1 MPAMSQIPEHF
12 TTEFSTNWE
21 HLVQQKTSR
30 LKEYVTVD
38 TITGA
43 HKSYNQLAETSMRL
57 ITSRSAETTPQDT
70 ATAKRWIQSQ
80 GYDSVTW
87 FDEFDGQLLGQVVLP
102 TSETVVNHANAYKRT
117 CDTIILTAARG
128 TAYTGE
134 TGTTAT
140 TLPVTQKINGDY
152 VKTNTTIGANGWGN
166 SDGTILGMTLD
177 KLIKA
182 KSILAR
188 AEQDEEDPLILIV
201 SQAQLDDLLNNVT
214 EIKSSD
220 YAQVKALVEGNID
233 RFMGFKF
240 IRTELVP
247 TGTDN
252 SSAVRFAIAYAKSGI
267 VLADEGKKVHMDVL
281 PTRNHS
287 LQIRSVASLGATRKQ
302 EKKVVE
308 ISCLDN

>member
-1 MPAMSQIPEHF
+1 MPALSQIPEHF
-12 TTEFSTNWE
+12 TTQFSTNWE
-21 HLVQQKTSR
+21 HLLQQKVSR

-43 HKSYNQLAETSMRL
+43 RKSYNQIDQTAMRL
-57 ITSRSAETTPQDT
+57 ITSRSAATTPQET
-70 ATAKRWIQSQ
+70 ALAKRWIQSQ
-80 GYDSVTW
+80 GYDAVTW
-87 FDEFDGQLLGQVVLP
+87 FDEFDEQMLGSVVLP
-102 TSETVVNHANAYKRT
+102 TSETVMNHAAAYKRT
-117 CDTIILTAARG
+117 CDSVILAAARG

-134 TGTTAT
+134 TGVTAT
-140 TLPVTQKINGDY
+140 VLPVTQKINGDY
-152 VKTNTTIGANGWGN
+152 VKTNTTIGAAGWGN
-166 SDGTILGMTLD
+166 SDGTILGLTLD

-188 AEQDEEDPLILIV
+188 AEVDEEDPLILVV

-214 EIKSSD
+214 EVKSSD

-240 IRTELVP
+240 VRTELVP

-252 SSAVRFAIAYAKSGI
+252 SAAVRFAIAYAKSGI
-267 VLADEGKKVHMDVL
+267 VLADEGRKVHMDIL
-281 PTRNHS
+281 PSQNHT

>member
-1 MPAMSQIPEHF
+1 MPALSQIPEHF
-12 TTEFSTNWE
+12 TTQFSTNWE
-21 HLVQQKTSR
+21 HLLQQKVSR

-43 HKSYNQLAETSMRL
+43 KKSYNQIDQTSMRL
-57 ITSRSAETTPQDT
+57 ITARSATTTPQDT
-70 ATAKRWIQSQ
+70 ATAKRWIQAQ

-87 FDEFDGQLLGQVVLP
+87 FDEFDEQMLGTVVLP
-102 TSETVVNHANAYKRT
+102 TSETVTNHASAYKRT
-117 CDTIILTAARG
+117 CDTIILNAARG

-134 TGTTAT
+134 TGVTPTV
-140 TLPVTQKINGDY
+140 LPVTQKINGDY
-152 VKTNTTIGANGWGN
+152 VKTNTTIGAAGWGN

-188 AEQDEEDPLILIV
+188 AEVDDEDPLILVI
-201 SQAQLDDLLNNVT
+201 SQAQLDDMLNNIT
-214 EIKSSD
+214 EVKSSD
-220 YAQVKALVEGNID
+220 YANVKALVEGQVD
-233 RFMGFKF
+233 RFMGFKI

-252 SSAVRFAIAYAKSGI
+252 SAAVRFAIAYAKSGI
-267 VLADEGKKVHMDVL
+267 VLADEGRKVHMDVL
-281 PTRNHS
+281 PQQNHT